1 MFSCQI
7 DNAISEIAEAAFMGP
22 GRNSEDGVYVRVRV
36 FVRTNPHAE
45 RDVSRFLHFVFR
57 RLGPAGSSVNTWF
70 QLGSETGFIP
80 DDAAWTNTSNHDS
93 CWRSDG
99 VRSPIVKAYFD
110 LCSEVAPKKAPVE
123 VCATA
128 HIDHVAIVKI
138 HVKPTGDDGYRQ
150 TLVYVER

>member
-7 DNAISEIAEAAFMGP
+7 DNAISEIAIAALMGP
-22 GRNSEDGVYVRVRV
+22 GRNPEDGVYVRARV
-36 FVRTNPHAE
+36 FVRPHPHAE

-57 RLGPAGSSVNTWF
+57 RICPNGSFVNTWF
-70 QLGSETGFIP
+70 QLGGETGFIP
-80 DDAAWTNTSNHDS
+80 DDAAWINTCNHDS

-110 LCSEVAPKKAPVE
+110 LCNEVAPKKAPIE
-123 VCATA
+123 LEATA

-138 HVKPTGDDGYRQ
+138 QVKPTGDDGYHQ
-150 TLVYVER
+150 TLVHVER

>member
-7 DNAISEIAEAAFMGP
+7 DDAIVGIAKAAFLNAN
-22 GRNSEDGVYVRVRV
+22 RNSEDGVYVRARV
-36 FVRTNPHAE
+36 FVRTNPYAE
-45 RDVSRFLHFVFR
+45 RDASRFLHFVFR
-57 RLGPAGSSVNTWF
+57 RLGPDGSSVNVWF
-70 QLGSETGFIP
+70 QLGGETGFIP
-80 DDAAWTNTSNHDS
+80 DDAGWQNTSNHDS

-123 VCATA
+123 LVNTA

-138 HVKPTGDDGYRQ
+138 QVKPTGDDGYRQ
-150 TLVYVER
+150 TLVHMER